1 MNLLTRYLAREIYAS
16 IALVF
21 SALVLLFAFLD
32 FVNELNALGQGQY
45 RLSYVLMY
53 VGLTIPGRIY
63 ELFPVATLIGTI
75 LALVQMAAHSE
86 LTVYRASGTSLLQML
101 AALGK
106 IALPLVVACL
116 ILGEFIAPPSEH
128 LAQQLRLKAKNLQVS
143 VQSFR
148 SGVWVKDDNSFVNVK
163 NVMPD
168 SSLLNLVIY
177 QFDANYH
184 LQAILNAQRASY
196 SEQKWQLEG
205 VQETR
210 FSPDKISTINY
221 ATQPWL
227 TALNPELFTVLL
239 VVPEQMSGWNLYQYV
254 NHLRDNHQQTARYE
268 IAMWGKLIYPL
279 ALLVMMVLALPFAA
293 HHHRSSGISSKIF
306 MGIVFGLSFHFLGR
320 LFTSLGSLYNWSPLL
335 SASGITVLF
344 FMFGVAMLWRQER
357 R

>member
-1 MNLLTRYLAREIYAS
+1 MKLLTRYLAREIYAS

-21 SALVLLFAFLD
+21 TALILLFAFLD

-45 RLSYVLMY
+45 RLGYVLMY

-63 ELFPVATLIGTI
+63 ELFPVAALIGTI
-75 LALVQMAAHSE
+75 LALVQMAANSE
-86 LTVYRASGTSLLQML
+86 LTVYRASGASLVQML
-101 AALGK
+101 VALGK
-106 IALPLVVACL
+106 IALPLVLVCL
-116 ILGEFIAPPSEH
+116 VFGEFVAPPSEH

-143 VQSFR
+143 VQAFR

-184 LQAILNAQRASY
+184 LQAILNAKRANY
-196 SEQKWQLEG
+196 SEQKWQLEE

-210 FSPDKISTINY
+210 FEAGKISMNDY
-221 ATQPWL
+221 PVKAWL

-239 VVPEQMSGWNLYQYV
+239 VAPEQMSGWNLYQYV
-254 NHLRDNHQQTARYE
+254 THLRDNHQQTARYE
-268 IAMWGKLIYPL
+268 IAMWSKLVYPL
-279 ALLVMMVLALPFAA
+279 AVLVMMVLALPFAA
-293 HHHRSSGISSKIF
+293 HHHRSSGISTKIF
-306 MGIVFGLSFHFLGR
+306 MGIIMGLSFHFFGR
-320 LFTSLGSLYNWSPLL
+320 LFGSLGALYNWPPLF
-335 SASGITVLF
+335 SASAMTVLF
-344 FMFGVAMLWRQER
+344 LMMGILMLWRRER